1 MTTEDVLEVVRAST
15 AKVLEVDTSAMTLDG
30 TLSDLGA
37 NSVDRADI
45 VTQSMLELR
54 VKVPAREFAQIKD
67 IRSLVSVLQSHIS

>member
-37 NSVDRADI
+37 NSLDRADI

>member
-1 MTTEDVLEVVRAST
+1 MTVEQVFDVVRAST
-15 AKVLEVDTSAMTLDG
+15 ARILDVDTSVMTLDG

-54 VKVPAREFAQIKD
+54 VKVPAREFKEVTD
-67 IRSLVSVLQSHIS
+67 IRSLVDVLHSHVS

>member
-1 MTTEDVLEVVRAST
+1 MTTEDVLEVVRVST

-67 IRSLVSVLQSHIS
+67 IRSLVGVLQSHIS

>member
-1 MTTEDVLEVVRAST
+1 MTVEQVFAVVRDAT
-15 AKVLEVDTSAMTLDG
+15 ARVLDVDTSAMTLDG

-54 VKVPAREFAQIKD
+54 VKVPARDFRGVTD
-67 IRSLVSVLQSHIS
+67 IRSLVGVLRSHLP

>member
-15 AKVLEVDTSAMTLDG
+15 AKILEVDTSAMTLDG

>member
-1 MTTEDVLEVVRAST
+1 MTVEQVFDVVRTST
-15 AKVLEVDTSAMTLDG
+15 ARVLDVDTSVMTLDG

-54 VKVPAREFAQIKD
+54 VKVPAREFKEVTD
-67 IRSLVSVLQSHIS
+67 IRSLVDVLHSHVS

>member
-45 VTQSMLELR
+45 VTQSMLELS